1 MTFNRPDLI
10 IVVRRLCQS
19 RSMMYFNQRESE
31 SHPYPKKKI
40 KIDAAAGA
48 SATCVRAVSCWRI
61 RFHLLIADTSHS
73 RLNPS
78 AYLRR
83 LMEDICGARAQ
94 HTTPAKLFQRLTMI
108 RSRSSFVLIFRLS
121 FSHASFRDDKLASR
135 IESGSYF

>member
-31 SHPYPKKKI
+31 SHHYSKKKI
-40 KIDAAAGA
+40 KIDAAAAPGA

-73 RLNPS
+73 RLNRS

-83 LMEDICGARAQ
+83 LMEDICGTRAQ

-108 RSRSSFVLIFRLS
+108 RSRSSLFRAD
-121 FSHASFRDDKLASR
+121 FSAFFFSR
-135 IESGSYF
+135 FIQR

>member
-31 SHPYPKKKI
+31 SHHYPKKKI
-40 KIDAAAGA
+40 KIDAAAAPGA

-83 LMEDICGARAQ
+83 LMEDICGTRAQ

-108 RSRSSFVLIFRLS
+108 RSRSSFFRAD
-121 FSHASFRDDKLASR
+121 FSAFFFSR
-135 IESGSYF
+135 FIQR